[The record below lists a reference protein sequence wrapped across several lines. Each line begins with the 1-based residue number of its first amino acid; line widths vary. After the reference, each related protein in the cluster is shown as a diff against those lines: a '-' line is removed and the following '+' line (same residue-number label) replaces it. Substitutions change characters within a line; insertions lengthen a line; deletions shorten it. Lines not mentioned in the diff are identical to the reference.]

1 MRWLPVLYVAAL
13 LLLEPATPVEW
24 PVSFVLIALP
34 LVAAFAH
41 GPVVVGGATVFA
53 AVLEEVLA
61 GTPCCAGR
69 EVGYLWDR
77 RYVASY
83 VCTGLVGVLGMILA
97 AHRVR
102 RERTLADVR
111 FVADIAQ
118 RVLLRATAPPRTSP
132 PQYVRTAHAAA
143 MATAAV

>member
-1 MRWLPVLYVAAL
+1 M
-13 LLLEPATPVEW
+13 
-24 PVSFVLIALP
+24 
-34 LVAAFAH
+34 AAFAH

-53 AVLEEVLA
+53 AVLEGVLA

-69 EVGYLWDR
+69 EVGCLWDR
-77 RYVASY
+77 HYVASY
-83 VCTGLVGVLGMILA
+83 VCTGLVGALGMILA
-97 AHRVR
+97 AHHVR

-118 RVLLRATAPPRTSP
+118 RVLLRATAPPPTSP

-143 MATAAV
+143 TVTAAV